1 MTRRFGVWSS
11 GILLLSGLFGFSGH
25 AYSVETSVKTS
36 IVVRADSPDRMV
48 SPGNLAVATGS
59 YRAKVLSVTDTS
71 AQPPTIAVVI
81 DVGPNQTKVLDRE
94 KAIASR
100 LITTFPNERASFL
113 IVRAGFRPSMQADDD
128 PLQSVNQ
135 LTTEPGKGAKI
146 AIYDAIAFALKK
158 LSGRDGMRVVVV
170 IAEGNDSGSHIRYR
184 NLRMLA
190 MARHASVMMALV
202 ADHPVVGSKGIYT
215 YGWDLRDLSSKTAGI
230 SIVNDRNSDRAVRK
244 LSLAIRSLRML
255 SLSATDVPPGR
266 YKVHI
271 VSETTGRLHAQKQI
285 CVGGIA
291 LCTDYEEQ

>member
-1 MTRRFGVWSS
+1 MTRLFGVWTS
-11 GILLLSGLFGFSGH
+11 GILLLSGLSGFSGH
-25 AYSVETSVKTS
+25 VYSAETSVKTS
-36 IVVRADSPDRMV
+36 IVVRADSPDRTV
-48 SPGNLAVATGS
+48 SPGNVAVATGS
-59 YRAKVLSVTDTS
+59 YRADVLSVIDTI
-71 AQPPTIAVVI
+71 AQPPTIALVI

-100 LITTFPNERASFL
+100 FITTFSKENASFL
-113 IVRAGFRPSMQADDD
+113 IVRAGFRPSMQADDN

-146 AIYDAIAFALKK
+146 AIYDAVALALKQ
-158 LSGRDGMRVVVV
+158 LSERDGMRVVVV
-170 IAEGNDSGSHIRYR
+170 IAEGNDFGSRIRYR

-190 MARHASVMMALV
+190 MARHASVMTTLV
-202 ADHPVVGSKGIYT
+202 ADHPVVGSRGIYS

-230 SIVNDRNSDRAVRK
+230 SIVNDRNPDRAVRM
-244 LSLAIRSLRML
+244 LSLAIRSLRVL

-285 CVGGIA
+285 CVGESA
-291 LCTDYEEQ
+291 LCTGYEEQ